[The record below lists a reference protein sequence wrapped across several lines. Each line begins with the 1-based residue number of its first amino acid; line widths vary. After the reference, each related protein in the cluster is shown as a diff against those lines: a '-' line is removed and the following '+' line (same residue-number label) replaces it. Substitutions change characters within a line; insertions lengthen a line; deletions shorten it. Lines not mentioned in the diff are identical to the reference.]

1 MNPTAL
7 NPSTLVI
14 LNLLGGVALLLWGVR
29 MVRTGILRV
38 WEEQLKY
45 FIEYR
50 LGNRFSALAAG
61 LAATLVLG
69 SGTATAL
76 IVTNIASSG
85 ALPAGLGLSV
95 LLGADAGSSFIAAL
109 VASGSNIALWTSPA
123 FLFIG
128 YVIFQSSEELKP
140 HNAGRVLIG
149 LGLMLLSLRLISQ
162 ATTPLGEASLFH
174 QVLSAVGQAPIL
186 AFLIGAAMA
195 WGFHSTLA
203 AILLVAS
210 LMVNGSLN
218 LAGAL
223 PFLLGINFGGGLPA
237 FVAALGL
244 PPEARRLP
252 LANLLARA
260 ILAVILLGFPQRLAS
275 FMPEAPANPLV
286 WALGFHVAFNVA
298 VAVLFLPLV
307 NVMAWVVKRLAPDST
322 APSDPLRSPRY
333 LNPLAIATP
342 AAALAN
348 ASLELARMG
357 EILER
362 MFETAL
368 RAMAGSSMEMLKQLE
383 GQDTR
388 LNAFQLAVQAYVND
402 VSQGKLSPEDSRRA
416 LEVTLYA
423 SNLEHAGD
431 IIQLNLKDRIRAKIK
446 ENLDFSAEEQAKL
459 AELCLIIQNNIK
471 LAAAVTSSRDVAA
484 AQHLIGQKDEFRQ
497 LENQVMQTHFT
508 TSLSNKATAL
518 RQSALYIDIIRDLH
532 RINSHVVAAG
542 YPIVD
547 DAGLLRTSRLRDTQ
561 KVQQV

>member
-1 MNPTAL
+1 M

-76 IVTNIASSG
+76 IVTNIASTG

-95 LLGADAGSSFIAAL
+95 LLGADAGSSLIAAL

-128 YVIFQSSEELKP
+128 YIVFQSSEELKP

-174 QVLSAVGQAPIL
+174 QVLAAVGQAPIL
-186 AFLIGAAMA
+186 AFLIGGLMA

-203 AILLVAS
+203 AILLIGS
-210 LMVNGSLN
+210 LMVNGSLA
-218 LAGAL
+218 LPSAL
-223 PFLLGINFGGGLPA
+223 PFLLGINCGGGLPA
-237 FVAALGL
+237 FLASLGL

-260 ILAVILLGFPQRLAS
+260 FLAVILLGFPQYL
-275 FMPEAPANPLV
+275 MLLLPVAPANPLN
-286 WALGFHVAFNVA
+286 WALGFHVAFNFA
-298 VAVLFLPLV
+298 VAILFLPFVSLIAMLV
-307 NVMAWVVKRLAPDST
+307 RRLVPDST
-322 APSDPLRSPRY
+322 TPEDPLRRPRY
-333 LNPLAIATP
+333 LDPTVIASP
-342 AAALAN
+342 AMALAN
-348 ASLELARMG
+348 SNIELARMG
-357 EILER
+357 EILDR
-362 MFETAL
+362 MFQTAL
-368 RAMAGSSMEMLKQLE
+368 KAMAGSSLEMLKQLAE
-383 GQDTR
+383 QDTR
-388 LNAFQLAVQAYVND
+388 LNSYQQAIQSYVND
-402 VSQGKLSPEDSRRA
+402 VSQGKLSAEDSRRA

-431 IIQLNLKDRIRAKIK
+431 IIQLNLSDRIHAKIK
-446 ENLDFSAEEQAKL
+446 EGLEFSGDEQAAL
-459 AELCLIIQNNIK
+459 AELSLIIQNNIR
-471 LAAAVTSSRDVAA
+471 LAASVINSRDVAA

-497 LENQVMQTHFT
+497 LENRMMEAHFT
-508 TSLSNKATAL
+508 TSLANKATAL
-518 RQSALYIDIIRDLH
+518 RQSALFIDIIRDLH
-532 RINSHVVAAG
+532 RVNSHVVAAG

-547 DAGLLRTSRLRDTQ
+547 DAGLLRSSRLRERS
-561 KVQQV
+561 VPA

>member
-76 IVTNIASSG
+76 IVTNIASTG

-223 PFLLGINFGGGLPA
+223 PFLLGINFGGGMPA
-237 FVAALGL
+237 LVAALGL

-342 AAALAN
+342 AAALSN

-446 ENLDFSAEEQAKL
+446 ENLDFSAEEQARL

-484 AQHLIGQKDEFRQ
+484 AQYLIGQKDEFRQ

-561 KVQQV
+561 KVQPV

>member
-50 LGNRFSALAAG
+50 LGNRFSAFAAG

-76 IVTNIASSG
+76 IVTNIATTG

-95 LLGADAGSSFIAAL
+95 LLGADAGSSAIAAL
-109 VASGSNIALWTSPA
+109 VASGSNIALWTSPV
-123 FLFIG
+123 FLFVG
-128 YVIFQSSEELKP
+128 YIVFQSSEELKP

-162 ATTPLGEASLFH
+162 ATTPLGSESLFH
-174 QVLSAVGQAPIL
+174 QVLTAVGQAPVL
-186 AFLIGAAMA
+186 AFIIGGLMA

-218 LAGAL
+218 LPGAL

-237 FVAALGL
+237 FFASLSL

-252 LANLLARA
+252 LSNLLARA
-260 ILAVILLGFPQRLAS
+260 ILAVILLAFAQRLS
-275 FMPEAPANPLV
+275 TYLPDAPSNPLV
-286 WALGFHVAFNVA
+286 WALAFHVAFNVG
-298 VAVLFLPLV
+298 VALLFLPLV
-307 NVMAWVVKRLAPDST
+307 NVMALLSKRLVPDST
-322 APSDPLRSPRY
+322 APEDSLKSPRY
-333 LNPLAIATP
+333 LDPTAISSP
-342 AAALAN
+342 VIALAN
-348 ASLELARMG
+348 ANIELARMG

-362 MFETAL
+362 MFNTAL
-368 RAMAGSSMEMLKQLE
+368 KAMSQSSMEMLRQLE

-388 LNAFQLAVQAYVND
+388 LNAFQLAIQGYVND
-402 VSQGKLSPEDSRRA
+402 VSQGKLSQEDSRRA

-446 ENLDFSAEEQAKL
+446 EGLDFSAEEQAAL
-459 AELCLIIQNNIK
+459 AELSLIIQNNIR
-471 LAAAVTSSRDVAA
+471 LAASIITTRDVSG

-497 LENQVMQTHFT
+497 LENKMMQQHFT
-508 TSLSNKATAL
+508 TSLANKATAL
-518 RQSALYIDIIRDLH
+518 RQSALFIDIIRDLH
-532 RINSHVVAAG
+532 RVNSHVVAAG

-547 DAGLLRTSRLRDTQ
+547 DAGLLRSSRLREIHKEQ
-561 KVQQV
+561 PA

>member
-76 IVTNIASSG
+76 IVTNIASTG

-162 ATTPLGEASLFH
+162 STTPLGEASLFH

-210 LMVNGSLN
+210 LMVNGSLT

-237 FVAALGL
+237 VVAALGL

-275 FMPEAPANPLV
+275 FMPESPANPLV

-342 AAALAN
+342 AAALSN

-484 AQHLIGQKDEFRQ
+484 AQYLIGQKDEFRQ

-561 KVQQV
+561 KVQPV

>member
-1 MNPTAL
+1 M

-50 LGNRFSALAAG
+50 LGNRFSAFAAG
-61 LAATLVLG
+61 LVATLVLG

-76 IVTNIASSG
+76 IVTNIASTG
-85 ALPAGLGLSV
+85 VLPAGLGLSV
-95 LLGADAGSSFIAAL
+95 LLGADAGSSFVAAL

-128 YVIFQSSEELKP
+128 FVIFQSSEELKP

-174 QVLSAVGQAPIL
+174 QVLTSVGQAPIL

-203 AILLVAS
+203 SLLLVAS
-210 LMVNGSLN
+210 LMVNGSLT
-218 LAGAL
+218 LTGAL
-223 PFLLGINFGGGLPA
+223 PFILGINFGGGLPA
-237 FVAALGL
+237 FVSALGL

-260 ILAVILLGFPQRLAS
+260 MLAVVLLGFPQHLSALL
-275 FMPEAPANPLV
+275 PETPATPLT

-307 NVMAWVVKRLAPDST
+307 NVMAAVVKRLIPDST
-322 APSDPLRSPRY
+322 APEDPLRRPRY
-333 LNPLAIATP
+333 LDPTAVAAPAI
-342 AAALAN
+342 ALAN
-348 ASLELARMG
+348 ANIELARMG

-362 MFETAL
+362 MFATAL
-368 RAMAGSSMEMLKQLE
+368 KAMAASSMEMLKQLE
-383 GQDTR
+383 GQDSQ
-388 LNAFQLAVQAYVND
+388 LNAFQLAIQAYVND
-402 VSQGKLSPEDSRRA
+402 VSQGQLSAEQSRRA

-446 ENLDFSAEEQAKL
+446 EGLSFNTAEQGAL
-459 AELCLIIQNNIK
+459 AELSLIIQNNIR
-471 LAAAVTSSRDVAA
+471 LAATVIATRDVAA
-484 AQHLIGQKDEFRQ
+484 AQHLIGQKDAFRQ
-497 LENQVMQTHFT
+497 LENKMMAQHFT
-508 TSLSNKATAL
+508 ASLANKATAL
-518 RQSALYIDIIRDLH
+518 RQSALFIDMIRDLH
-532 RINSHVVAAG
+532 RVNSHVVAAG
-542 YPIVD
+542 YPVVD
-547 DAGLLRTSRLRDTQ
+547 DAGLLRSSRLR
-561 KVQQV
+561 KNEVQA

>member
-1 MNPTAL
+1 MNPAAL
-7 NPSTLVI
+7 NPSTLVV

-76 IVTNIASSG
+76 IVTNIASAG

-210 LMVNGSLN
+210 LMVNGSLS

-223 PFLLGINFGGGLPA
+223 PFLLGINCGGGMPA
-237 FVAALGL
+237 LVAALGL

-260 ILAVILLGFPQRLAS
+260 ILAVVLLGFPQHLAA

-342 AAALAN
+342 AAALSN

-446 ENLDFSAEEQAKL
+446 ENLDFSADEQAKL

-561 KVQQV
+561 KVQPI

>member
-1 MNPTAL
+1 MNPSAL
-7 NPSTLVI
+7 NPSTLII

-50 LGNRFSALAAG
+50 LGNRFSAFAAG

-76 IVTNIASSG
+76 IVTSIASTG

-95 LLGADAGSSFIAAL
+95 LLGADAGSSAIAAV
-109 VASGSNIALWTSPA
+109 VASGSNVALWTSPA
-123 FLFIG
+123 FLFLG
-128 YVIFQSSEELKP
+128 YIIFQSSEELKP

-149 LGLMLLSLRLISQ
+149 LGLMLLSLQLISH
-162 ATTPLGEASLFH
+162 ATTPLGSESLFH
-174 QVLSAVGQAPIL
+174 QVLTAVGQAPVL
-186 AFLIGAAMA
+186 AFLIGAAMS

-203 AILLVAS
+203 AILLITS
-210 LMVNGSLN
+210 LMANGSLN
-218 LAGAL
+218 LPGAL

-237 FVAALGL
+237 FVTSLGL

-260 ILAVILLGFPQRLAS
+260 SLAVLLLVFPQHLLALL
-275 FMPEAPANPLV
+275 PEAPTNALV
-286 WALGFHVAFNVA
+286 WALGLHVAFNVA
-298 VAVLFLPLV
+298 VAIIYLPLV
-307 NVMAWVVKRLAPDST
+307 DVVAWIVKRLAPDST
-322 APSDPLRSPRY
+322 APEDPLRRPRY
-333 LNPLAIATP
+333 LDPTVIPSPPL
-342 AAALAN
+342 ALAN
-348 ASLELARMG
+348 ANIELARMG

-362 MFETAL
+362 MFATAL
-368 RAMAGSSMEMLKQLE
+368 KAMAHSSMEMLKQLE

-388 LNAFQLAVQAYVND
+388 LNAFQLAIQAYVND
-402 VSQGKLSPEDSRRA
+402 VSQGQLSAEDSRRA

-431 IIQLNLKDRIRAKIK
+431 IIQLNLKDRITAKIR
-446 ENLDFSAEEQAKL
+446 EGLEFSPEEQAAL
-459 AELCLIIQNNIK
+459 AELSQIIQNNIK
-471 LAAAVTSSRDVAA
+471 GAAAVLASRDVAG

-497 LENQVMQTHFT
+497 LENKVMQQHFSA
-508 TSLSNKATAL
+508 SLSNKATAL
-518 RQSALYIDIIRDLH
+518 RQSALFIDIIRDLH
-532 RINSHVVAAG
+532 RVNSHVVAAG

-547 DAGLLRTSRLRDTQ
+547 DAGLLRSSRLRDTQ
-561 KVQQV
+561 KEQSA

>member
-76 IVTNIASSG
+76 IVTNIASTG

-95 LLGADAGSSFIAAL
+95 LLGADASSSFIAAL

-218 LAGAL
+218 LAAAL
-223 PFLLGINFGGGLPA
+223 PFLLGINLGGGLPA
-237 FVAALGL
+237 YIAALGL

-342 AAALAN
+342 AAALSN

-431 IIQLNLKDRIRAKIK
+431 VIQLNLKDRIRAKIK

-561 KVQQV
+561 KVQPV

>member
-76 IVTNIASSG
+76 IVTNIASTG

-95 LLGADAGSSFIAAL
+95 LLGADASSSFIAAL

-174 QVLSAVGQAPIL
+174 QVLSDVGQAPIL

-218 LAGAL
+218 LAAAL
-223 PFLLGINFGGGLPA
+223 PFLLGINLGGGLPA
-237 FVAALGL
+237 YIAALGL

-342 AAALAN
+342 AAALSN

-431 IIQLNLKDRIRAKIK
+431 VIQLNLKDRIRAKIK

-561 KVQQV
+561 KVQPV

>member
-76 IVTNIASSG
+76 IVTNIASTG

-237 FVAALGL
+237 VVAALGL

-547 DAGLLRTSRLRDTQ
+547 DAGLLRASRLRDTQ